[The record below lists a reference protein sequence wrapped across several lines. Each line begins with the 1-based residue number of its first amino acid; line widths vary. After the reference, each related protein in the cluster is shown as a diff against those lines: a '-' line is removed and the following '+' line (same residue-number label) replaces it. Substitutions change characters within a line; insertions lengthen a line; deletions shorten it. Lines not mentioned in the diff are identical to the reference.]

1 MNYYNS
7 NNFTNITLKVANQIK
22 SLRRGKGLSQ
32 KDIAD
37 HLSITAQQVTNY
49 ELGKSSL
56 TIERFVEIC
65 GILAVNPIVLLEK
78 CYRTNNNIENNAIDT
93 SSISEKDVCNFK
105 KFISILQDFTKYSES
120 KMELE

>member
-7 NNFTNITLKVANQIK
+7 NNFTNITIKVANQIK

-37 HLSITAQQVTNY
+37 HLGITAQQVTNY

-65 GILAVNPIVLLEK
+65 TILVVNPIVLLEK

-105 KFISILQDFTKYSES
+105 KFISILQDFTKYNES